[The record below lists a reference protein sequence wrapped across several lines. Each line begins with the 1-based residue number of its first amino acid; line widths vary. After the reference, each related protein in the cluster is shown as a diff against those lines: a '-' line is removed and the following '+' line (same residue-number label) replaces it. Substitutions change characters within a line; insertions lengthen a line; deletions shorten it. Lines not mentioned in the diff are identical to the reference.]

1 MRRHSRCPH
10 CSGPCEGAAP
20 GRHHGQ
26 VDEQPFVLGPGRP
39 RRWIM
44 YPPVDPYGDGY
55 VAHLR
60 VEVVDDGLHAATTA
74 MIDDD
79 RTGGPGDLVGFLRR
93 LADDWRG
100 WSGTRVWNALE
111 HEMTLD
117 ARHEGRGYVLLGVTL
132 RRSERPYADNAWSAR
147 VVFVLEA
154 GEEMTALARNIDA
167 LLSQRTPGP
176 ADNAG

>member
-1 MRRHSRCPH
+1 
-10 CSGPCEGAAP
+10 
-20 GRHHGQ
+20 
-26 VDEQPFVLGPGRP
+26 V
-39 RRWIM
+39 

-60 VEVVDDGLHAATTA
+60 VGVVDDGLHAATTA
-74 MIDDD
+74 TIDGD
-79 RTGGPGDLVGFLRR
+79 RTDGPGDLAGFLLR

-111 HEMTLD
+111 HEMTVD
-117 ARHEGRGYVLLGVTL
+117 ARHDGRGYVSLGVTL
-132 RRSERPYADNAWSAR
+132 RRPERAYADDAWSAR

-154 GEEMTALARNIDA
+154 GEELTALARSIDE